1 MLPQLPGSGEF
12 ALHHG
17 RWDNS
22 VSPVLLTQGS
32 VVCAS
37 TLPEIPQKAIHSGCP
52 LPQVALDFQWRMLLY
67 FPPKLCYSLLQ
78 YVEEDRYVTV
88 QVWRVRGR
96 FVESV
101 PSFLLYMGSR
111 N

>member
-22 VSPVLLTQGS
+22 VSPDLLTQGS

-37 TLPEIPQKAIHSGCP
+37 TLPEIPQKATHSGCP

-67 FPPKLCYSLLQ
+67 FFQNFVTHFHSMWKRTGMSQCKCGGQRSLCRVSSLLPPLH
-78 YVEEDRYVTV
+78 
-88 QVWRVRGR
+88 G
-96 FVESV
+96 
-101 PSFLLYMGSR
+101 L
-111 N
+111 